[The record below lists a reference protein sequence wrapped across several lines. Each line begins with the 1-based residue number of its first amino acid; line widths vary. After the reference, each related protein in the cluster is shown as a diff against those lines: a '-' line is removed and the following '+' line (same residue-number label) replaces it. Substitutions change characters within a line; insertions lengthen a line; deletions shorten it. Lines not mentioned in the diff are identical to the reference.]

1 MLPPYLKG
9 GAQGVFLYTEGSDP
23 FTLQGEGRPVMNA
36 GLAYTVKH
44 IQKGLTLLPYALGMY
59 ELYHVEALEMPLPT
73 LTAGCPAALGRC
85 DLQKAGPVLSSWLN
99 AFLIECLAR
108 K

>member
-1 MLPPYLKG
+1 MGYG
-9 GAQGVFLYTEGSDP
+9 RLYAAMRKERVV
-23 FTLQGEGRPVMNA
+23 QA
-36 GLAYTVKH
+36 GKCYHLVSRVAH
-44 IQKGLTLLPYALGMY
+44 RAFFFIQKGLTLLPYALGMY

>member
-1 MLPPYLKG
+1 MSKGFRFFIYLLERY
-9 GAQGVFLYTEGSDP
+9 AEHLGVTADVAYRRLSEC
-23 FTLQGEGRPVMNA
+23 
-36 GLAYTVKH
+36 GLVD
-44 IQKGLTLLPYALGMY
+44 YALGMY

-99 AFLIECLAR
+99 AFLIECLAL